1 MPTNIPNETRK
12 LIALASTGILHRTEQ
27 GAITNIG
34 GTDNNTFTV
43 DGKALLFADG
53 TSTTGG
59 PVTIASD
66 FQSVYDNT
74 VIDPSSNAAVIKLT
88 TGKDFAIL
96 DDSDNSIFF
105 RVDAETGKITITGDL
120 EVLGSSTIIE
130 TVINDA
136 DHWKITPSTGV
147 VSALVVEPESG
158 ITPLVDLVVFRSE
171 YAEAVPAFKIAS
183 TGNTTIRSLNVAN
196 NLTVAGTINGYDL
209 SAIVNVLTNHVTSS
223 SSVKHNANEI
233 GVDVTPPLVSLQ
245 PISNVQNSLEQL
257 NIKIDNATGSASN
270 IITFVKNIPEIQ
282 WTINHNMGSSSI
294 TYSLWDTFGK
304 SILADSVE
312 IADDNTIIVDW
323 GVAQAG
329 KIVIAFGST
338 APVVIDSL
346 PPP

>member
-1 MPTNIPNETRK
+1 MPTEINK
-12 LIALASTGILHRTEQ
+12 LITLTPSGVLRRTEN

-34 GTDNNTFTV
+34 GTASGTFTV
-43 DGKALLFADG
+43 DGKALVFADG

-59 PVTIASD
+59 PVDIASD
-66 FQSVYDNT
+66 LQSVYDNT
-74 VIDPSSNAAVIKLT
+74 TVNPTSNAAAIKLT

-96 DDSDNSIFF
+96 DDSDDSVFF
-105 RVDAETGKITITGDL
+105 RIDSESGKITITGDL

-130 TVINDA
+130 TVVTDS

-147 VSALVVEPESG
+147 VSALVVEPDFG
-158 ITPLVDLVVFRSE
+158 VTPLVDLVVFKSE
-171 YAEAVPAFKIAS
+171 YAEAVPAFKIDS
-183 TGNTTIRSLNVAN
+183 LGNTTIRSLNVAN

-223 SSVKHNANEI
+223 LSIKHTALEI
-233 GVDVTPPLVSLQ
+233 NVDATPALVSLQ

-270 IITFVKNIPEIQ
+270 IITFVKNIPAIQ
-282 WTINHNMGSSSI
+282 WTISHNMGSSSI
-294 TYSLWDTFGK
+294 TYTLWDTNNKAIF
-304 SILADSVE
+304 ADSVE
-312 IADDNTIIVDW
+312 IVDDNTLIVDW